1 MATATVK
8 KAKRRGDFLTAIP
21 FMLPALIGLAVFVV
35 APGIRGIYLAFTQ
48 YDVFS
53 EPVFIGFDNF
63 TRMFQDEL
71 FWNALWVTL
80 EYVLINIGFQTV
92 IAVFIAVL
100 LHRFTRSSLVR
111 GIILVPY
118 LISNVIVA
126 LVWYWL
132 LDYNLGLVNS
142 VIDFLNLQK
151 VTFFDDVTSMPSI
164 AMINVWRHMGYTALL
179 VFAGLQAIPDDVY
192 AAAAVDGASEWRTF
206 RSITLPL
213 LRPVLSFVLVITIT
227 GSFQI
232 FDTIAVTTNGGP
244 GIATKTF
251 SIWIADQAWGA
262 FDFGYASAISVF
274 LMVMLSLIALLQTK
288 LLRANQSDLDR

>member
-1 MATATVK
+1 
-8 KAKRRGDFLTAIP
+8 
-21 FMLPALIGLAVFVV
+21 
-35 APGIRGIYLAFTQ
+35 
-48 YDVFS
+48 
-53 EPVFIGFDNF
+53 
-63 TRMFQDEL
+63 
-71 FWNALWVTL
+71 
-80 EYVLINIGFQTV
+80 
-92 IAVFIAVL
+92 
-100 LHRFTRSSLVR
+100 
-111 GIILVPY
+111 
-118 LISNVIVA
+118 
-126 LVWYWL
+126 
-132 LDYNLGLVNS
+132 
-142 VIDFLNLQK
+142 
-151 VTFFDDVTSMPSI
+151 
-164 AMINVWRHMGYTALL
+164 MGYTALL